1 MLRHAMSTSRG
12 YRRRAALGLALT
24 ALVTVTGC
32 SALGGSDSS
41 SSSGG
46 GGLEKPKIKVT
57 AMPTIDM
64 APFHLAVKNG
74 YFKEQGLEVEVVDVP
89 SGQASLTKLIAGEVD
104 IAYGS
109 YTPFFLAKSK
119 GAADIKFVADASSAA
134 PKSTL
139 VVAMPNSQVKSVK
152 DLAGKRIAIT
162 GENTICDTLTKSV
175 MKDNMVDS
183 SGVKWVPMPFP
194 QIAAS
199 LQRGDVDAGFLT
211 EPYIT
216 AAAKQVGAV
225 PVVDTATGATA
236 DFPTAGYGSL
246 AKFTDG
252 NPKTVAAF
260 QKAMQKATKEA
271 ADRSKIEPLMVEF
284 AKIDQ
289 DTAALTTLLTFQ
301 SALDARRLQRVPD
314 LLKDQ
319 GTITARIDVNTM
331 IAPQASIS

>member
-1 MLRHAMSTSRG
+1 MSTSRG

-41 SSSGG
+41 SSG
-46 GGLEKPKIKVT
+46 GGLEKPKIKIT

-74 YFKEQGLEVEVVDVP
+74 YFKEQGLDVEIVDVP
-89 SGQASLTKLIAGEVD
+89 NGQISLQKLIAGEVD

-134 PKSTL
+134 PKST
-139 VVAMPNSQVKSVK
+139 VIVAMPNSQVKSVK
-152 DLAGKRIAIT
+152 DLAGKKIAIT

-175 MKDNMVDS
+175 MKDNMVES
-183 SGVKWVPMPFP
+183 SGVKWVSLPFP
-194 QIAAS
+194 QIAAA

-211 EPYIT
+211 EPFIT
-216 AAAKQVGAV
+216 GAAKQVGAV

-236 DFPTAGYGSL
+236 DFPTAGYASQ